1 MTGCMLSRDISDL
14 VRQLRERGAKR
25 VALQFPAGLK
35 RKAAE
40 YTASLREAGFDVVIS
55 GDPCYGACDLSLG
68 LLRDKD
74 ADVLVHVGHAPVDY
88 QPDVI
93 FLPFPVDFD
102 MHVLDAS
109 IPLLKG
115 PVTGL
120 VTTVQHAHLVSA
132 MEDYLRAKG
141 IDARVADGSGRT
153 PLRGQVLGCCFTAAR
168 ETGAGEILFVGTGVF
183 HPIGVA
189 LTTGAR
195 VVALDPL
202 AGTAELVSGEALMR
216 RRFAVIEK
224 ARGAKSIGI
233 LVSTKTGQRRMD
245 LARRLAALS
254 PEAVIVPLQEI
265 TPDELLDLGFGCY
278 VNTACPRLAY
288 DDQVRFPVPVLSPQE
303 FEILCGVRSWDDYEI
318 DEIP

>member
-1 MTGCMLSRDISDL
+1 MLSSDISDL

-25 VALQFPAGLK
+25 IALQFPAGLK
-35 RKAAE
+35 RKAAWYAGE
-40 YTASLREAGFDVVIS
+40 LRKAGFDVIIS

-68 LLRDKD
+68 LLRDGD
-74 ADVLVHVGHAPVDY
+74 VDVLVHVGHAPVDH

-102 MHVLDAS
+102 MQVLDRA

-141 IDARVADGSGRT
+141 IDVRVAEGSGRA
-153 PLRGQVLGCCFTAAR
+153 PLRGQVLGCCFTTAR

-183 HPIGVA
+183 HPIGIA
-189 LTTGAR
+189 LSTKAR

-202 AGTAELVSGEALMR
+202 AGTAELVSGDALMR

-233 LVSTKTGQRRMD
+233 LVSTKTGQRRME

-254 PEAVIVPLQEI
+254 PDAVIVPLQEI

-288 DDQVRFPVPVLSPQE
+288 DDQVRFPAPVLSPQE
-303 FEILCGVRSWDDYEI
+303 FEILCGVRSWDNYEI